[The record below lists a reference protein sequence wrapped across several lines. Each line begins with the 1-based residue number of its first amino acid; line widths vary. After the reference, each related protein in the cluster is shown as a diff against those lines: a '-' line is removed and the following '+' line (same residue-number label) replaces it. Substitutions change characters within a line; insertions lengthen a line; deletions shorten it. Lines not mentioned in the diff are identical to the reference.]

1 MELSN
6 FPLKNFEPYTSK
18 TKKAIKKNTNL
29 VEITHYVCQSIVFAE
44 LSGRPYTRLG
54 AVHKLRLQEEGGRL
68 SKKSTFCQNLYHTK
82 CQRRGVGGQ
91 KSQIL

>member
-44 LSGRPYTRLG
+44 LSGRPYKITVFEQCSNG
-54 AVHKLRLQEEGGRL
+54 F
-68 SKKSTFCQNLYHTK
+68 FCE
-82 CQRRGVGGQ
+82 VP
-91 KSQIL
+91 SPI

>member
-44 LSGRPYTRLG
+44 LSGRPYTRLPFSNS
-54 AVHKLRLQEEGGRL
+54 ALMASFVRSYPKLCIP
-68 SKKSTFCQNLYHTK
+68 STLNIDLMPCCGTHN
-82 CQRRGVGGQ
+82 
-91 KSQIL
+91 